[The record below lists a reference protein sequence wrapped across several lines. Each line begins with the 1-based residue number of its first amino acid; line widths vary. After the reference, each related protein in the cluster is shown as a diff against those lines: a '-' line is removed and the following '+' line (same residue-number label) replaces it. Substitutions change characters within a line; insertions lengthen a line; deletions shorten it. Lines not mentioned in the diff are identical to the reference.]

1 VYADSAVSEITPALY
16 RAGSGE
22 PLLLLHGFTGA
33 WMHWRP
39 VLEGLSERY
48 EVIAPTLA
56 GHDGGRPYPPGSP
69 MNFAGS
75 TDALEGDLDEL
86 GIGSAHIV
94 GNSMGGALGLE
105 LAKRGRARSVVALAP
120 AGGWTPGDGEARR
133 LARFFAR
140 QMRVTRAFQSR
151 MAAIVARPRAR
162 RLALRDIMRRGD
174 LVPASDA
181 VRMTQASL
189 ACTVAERAIEAL
201 RIDRGLSLEDLD
213 RIDCP
218 VLLATPQFDRVLPPE
233 RHAPRLRRE
242 IPGVESLI
250 LKDCGHVPMWDD
262 TALIVRTIS
271 GFVDRHTPSG
281 TSSARGDAAM
291 VAPAPAPA

>member
-1 VYADSAVSEITPALY
+1 MAEVTPALY

-39 VLEGLSERY
+39 LLGQLSERY

-56 GHDGGRPYPPGSP
+56 GHDGGRPYPPGSA
-69 MNFAGS
+69 MSFAGS

-86 GIGSAHIV
+86 GVDRPHIV
-94 GNSMGGALGLE
+94 GNSMGGALALE

-140 QMRVTRAFQSR
+140 QMRVTRALQPWMS
-151 MAAIVARPRAR
+151 AIVARPKVR
-162 RLALRDIMRRGD
+162 RVALREIMRRGD

-181 VRMTQASL
+181 ARMAQATL

-201 RIDRGLSLEDLD
+201 RVDRGLSLEDLD

-242 IPGVESLI
+242 IPGAESLI
-250 LKDCGHVPMWDD
+250 LKACGHVPMWDD
-262 TALIVRTIS
+262 TALVVRTI
-271 GFVDRHTPSG
+271 GEFVDRH
-281 TSSARGDAAM
+281 SSAAVSGALDVMPAA
-291 VAPAPAPA
+291 APAQAPS

>member
-1 VYADSAVSEITPALY
+1 MYASSAVSEITPALY

-69 MNFAGS
+69 MDFAGS

-86 GIGSAHIV
+86 GIRSAHIV

-250 LKDCGHVPMWDD
+250 LRDCGHVPMWDD
-262 TALIVRTIS
+262 TALVVRTIS
-271 GFVDRHTPSG
+271 EFVDRHTPSS
-281 TSSARGDAAM
+281 TSSAPGDAAM
-291 VAPAPAPA
+291 VAPASAPA